1 MMSLTAPTK
10 NELSGGGAMN
20 PLHYEKRYH
29 ELVVS
34 LDGLGTTT
42 VDVHR
47 YQNNDKKFKTN
58 AFWGN
63 KAALEHKDQVLG
75 KMNDEIRREQRAAA
89 ARPGPDVPQIEALR
103 QAFGAAVHLKDAEV
117 LRRLK
122 PSLMHVH
129 SGKGSPEEVA
139 AVLHLVARYKL
150 YDKAIADQAAGVRDY
165 CDKYIGLDC
174 NGFVGNYARAT
185 GRARGPSDVIPSFA
199 PAADRRARIEDVQAD
214 DVMVW
219 TDFGHITV
227 IHSIDPVTTGP
238 DGKPARDCVVVEA
251 SAHNPSKGAS
261 TQHGGLQHST
271 YSIRSVGKDKV
282 FAVERPKGDA
292 LIQAFIAPLR

>member
-1 MMSLTAPTK
+1 
-10 NELSGGGAMN
+10 MN
-20 PLHYEKRYH
+20 PLDYEKRYH

-47 YQNNDKKFKTN
+47 YQNNDEQFKSN

-63 KAALEHKDQVLG
+63 KEALQHKDQVLG
-75 KMNDEIRREQRAAA
+75 KMNDEIRGENKAAA
-89 ARPGPDVPQIEALR
+89 ARPGPDESQMEALR
-103 QAFGAAVHLKDAEV
+103 QAFGAAVHLKNAEV

-122 PSLMHVH
+122 PSLMSVH
-129 SGKGSPEEVA
+129 SGKGSPEEIA
-139 AVLHLVARYKL
+139 AALHLVARYKL

-174 NGFVGNYARAT
+174 NGFAGNYARAT
-185 GRARGPSDVIPSFA
+185 GRAKGPSTPIPSFA
-199 PAADRRARIEDVQAD
+199 PKSDLRARIEDVQAD

-219 TDFGHITV
+219 TDYSHITV

-238 DGKPARDCVVVEA
+238 DGKPARDCVVVES
-251 SAHNPSKGAS
+251 SAHNPSKAAL

-271 YSIRSVGKDKV
+271 YSIRSVGADKV
-282 FAVERPKGDA
+282 FAIERPKGDA
-292 LIQAFIAPLR
+292 LIHAYIAPLK